1 MADKTKNI
9 PTITKIFKIFT
20 IINADELATA
30 LLLTLNGFLI
40 MGAYYLVKPV
50 REGLILAGTGP
61 EFRQYL
67 SAATVVLLIFVVK
80 AFSHIASR
88 FDRNRL
94 IAWVTGFF
102 IVNLVLFYIWYIAG
116 GKELAALGTV
126 FFVWIGIFNVMI
138 IAQFWAFAND
148 LYTQEAGQRVFVLV
162 AFGVTFGAFAG
173 SKTADWLIE
182 PIGPSN
188 LMLVCGA
195 VLMVC
200 IILTWIIHNREKK
213 PRGIEEKQQQI
224 DKNKPLKKGG
234 GFRLVFKKRYLLYIA
249 LFVLLL
255 NFINTNGE
263 YILSRVIHQRA
274 TEAIQTNTANGLTEE
289 AFISNFYAGFYS
301 YVNFLAW
308 FIQLFLVSRIFKWVG
323 VRGALFFLPLISLGG
338 YIAISTGAALI
349 VVKWAKILENST
361 DYSLMNTTRHSLFL
375 VTTREE
381 KYKAKAA
388 IDTFF
393 HRAGDVFSAILVFL
407 GTTFFMWKGESFAG
421 FNIFLIVVWIA
432 ISVLIWKK
440 HKELSRASSQIQ
452 D

>member
-1 MADKTKNI
+1 MTEKTKNV
-9 PTITKIFKIFT
+9 PTITKIFRIFT
-20 IINADELATA
+20 VINADELVTA

-50 REGLILAGTGP
+50 REGLILAGTSP
-61 EFRQYL
+61 EFKQYL
-67 SAATVVLLIFVVK
+67 SAATVILLIFVVK

-88 FDRNRL
+88 FARHRL

-102 IVNLVLFYIWYIAG
+102 IANLVLFYFWYLTSG
-116 GKELAALGTV
+116 GKLAILGTV

-148 LYTQEAGQRVFVLV
+148 LYTQEAGQRIFVLV

-173 SKTADWLIE
+173 SKVADWLIE
-182 PIGPSN
+182 PIGPSS
-188 LMLVCGA
+188 LMLVCGGILIA
-195 VLMVC
+195 C
-200 IILTWIIHNREKK
+200 IIITWIIHNREKSPK
-213 PRGIEEKQQQI
+213 EIKGAMEKI
-224 DKNKPLKKGG
+224 DKNAPLKKGG

-263 YILSRVIHQRA
+263 YILSRVIDQRA
-274 TEAIQTNTANGLTEE
+274 AEAIQTGTANGMTEE
-289 AFISNFYAGFYS
+289 AFIGNFYAGFFS
-301 YVNFLAW
+301 YVNLLAW

-349 VVKWAKILENST
+349 IVKWAKILENST

-393 HRAGDVFSAILVFL
+393 HRAGDVFSALLVFL
-407 GTTFFMWKGESFAG
+407 GTTFLTWKSESFAG
-421 FNIFLIVVWIA
+421 FNIFLIAVWIA
-432 ISVLIWKK
+432 LAVLIWKK
-440 HKELSRASSQIQ
+440 HKKLSRVTNQPGE
-452 D
+452 

>member
-1 MADKTKNI
+1 MVDKAKNV
-9 PTITKIFKIFT
+9 PTITKIFRIFT
-20 IINADELATA
+20 VIKTEELTTA
-30 LLLTLNGFLI
+30 LLLTLNGFLL
-40 MGAYYLVKPV
+40 MAAYYLVKPV

-61 EFRQYL
+61 EFRAYI
-67 SAATVVLLIFVVK
+67 SAATVVFLIFVVK
-80 AFSHIASR
+80 IFSRIASR
-88 FDRNRL
+88 FPRHRL

-102 IVNLVLFYIWYIAG
+102 ISNLVLFYIWYMSSG
-116 GKELAALGTV
+116 GKIAALGTV
-126 FFVWIGIFNVMI
+126 FFIWIGIFNVMI

-148 LYTQEAGQRVFVLV
+148 LYTQEAGQRIFVLV

-173 SKTADWLIE
+173 SKAADWLIE
-182 PIGPSN
+182 PIGPSS

-195 VLMVC
+195 ILVISIL
-200 IILTWIIHNREKK
+200 LTWIIHNREEGPK
-213 PRGIEEKQQQI
+213 GISETFSDDPARQI
-224 DKNKPLKKGG
+224 NKEAPLKKGG

-263 YILSRVIHQRA
+263 YILSRVIDQRA
-274 TEAIQTNTANGLTEE
+274 AEAIQMETAGGMTEE
-289 AFISNFYAGFYS
+289 AFIGDFYAGFYS
-301 YVNFLAW
+301 YVNFFAW

-349 VVKWAKILENST
+349 IVKWAKILENST

-375 VTTREE
+375 VTSREE

-393 HRAGDVFSAILVFL
+393 HRAGDVMSALMVFL
-407 GTTFFMWKGESFAG
+407 GTTFFMWKSESFAG
-421 FNIFLIVVWIA
+421 FNIFLISVWIT
-432 ISVLIWKK
+432 ISVLIWRK
-440 HKELSRASSQIQ
+440 HKKLSQT
-452 D
+452 